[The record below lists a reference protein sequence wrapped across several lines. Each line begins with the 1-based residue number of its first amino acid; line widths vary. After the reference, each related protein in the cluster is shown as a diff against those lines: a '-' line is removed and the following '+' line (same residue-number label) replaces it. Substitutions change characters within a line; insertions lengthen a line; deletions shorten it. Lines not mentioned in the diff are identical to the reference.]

1 MRFFF
6 VFVDI
11 VHTLFVIELRALLL
25 ANSLIR
31 LLLHAGLTVDLEE
44 RYLGHTKLRAGLGK
58 KNRTLSDPST
68 WSGHLSFC

>member
-44 RYLGHTKLRAGLGK
+44 RYLGHTKLRAALGSWK
-58 KNRTLSDPST
+58 EEQD
-68 WSGHLSFC
+68 SF